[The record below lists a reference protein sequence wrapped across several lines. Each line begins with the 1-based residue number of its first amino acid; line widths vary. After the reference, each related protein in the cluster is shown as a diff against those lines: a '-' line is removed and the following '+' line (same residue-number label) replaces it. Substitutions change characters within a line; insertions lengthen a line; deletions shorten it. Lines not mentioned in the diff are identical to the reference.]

1 MLFSFAFFI
10 LVAMFLAK
18 VFEKLRLPSLLGM
31 LLTGILLGG
40 YSKNYFVDTLGYKY
54 LESFFISD
62 KILLISSDLRLCALI
77 IILIRAGLSIDKK
90 VLNRI
95 GKVAIRM
102 ASIPCLMEGFTIMM
116 VTHLLLGYSYSISGC
131 LGFIIAAV
139 SPAVVVP
146 EMLVLKEKGYGKEK
160 DIPTIIL
167 AGASIDDVFAITL
180 FSSFLAMAMGKG
192 VNIYLEIIKIPISI
206 IIGIVLGLLAGEI
219 LVRIFKEYHT
229 RDTRKAI
236 IFMMVAA
243 VFHQL
248 ENINLFPIAS
258 LLGIMAMG
266 FMILERNSELAKRL
280 STKFNKIWVFA
291 EILLFVLIGAA
302 VNIGVVFNSGFV
314 GVIIIL
320 IGLVGRMLGV
330 GISLMGS
337 NLNKKE
343 RVFCGLAYTPKATV
357 QAAIAG
363 IPLMM
368 GVPHGEIL
376 LAIGVLSIIIT
387 VPIGV
392 FGIRI
397 GRKKLL

>member
-18 VFEKLRLPSLLGM
+18 IFDKLRLPSLLGM

-40 YSKNYFVDTLGYKY
+40 YSKSYFVGTLGYKY

-180 FSSFLAMAMGKG
+180 FSSFLAMARGKG

>member
-18 VFEKLRLPSLLGM
+18 IFDKLRLPSLLGM

-40 YSKNYFVDTLGYKY
+40 YSKNYFVGTLGYKY

-180 FSSFLAMAMGKG
+180 FSSFLAMSMGKG
-192 VNIYLEIIKIPISI
+192 VNIYLEVIKIPISI
-206 IIGIVLGLLAGEI
+206 IVGIVLGLLAGEI

-266 FMILERNSELAKRL
+266 FMILERNPELAKRL

-302 VNIGVVFNSGFV
+302 VNVGVVFNSGFV

-320 IGLVGRMLGV
+320 IGLIGRMLGV

>member
-40 YSKNYFVDTLGYKY
+40 YSKNYFVDILGYDY
-54 LESFFISD
+54 LNSFFISD
-62 KILLISSDLRLCALI
+62 KILSISSDLRLCALI
-77 IILIRAGLSIDKK
+77 IILIRAGLGIDKK

-102 ASIPCLMEGFTIMM
+102 ASIPCLLEGFTIMI
-116 VTHLLLGYSYSISGC
+116 VTHLLLGYNYFISGC

-146 EMLVLKEKGYGKEK
+146 EMLELKEKGYGKEK

-180 FSSFLAMAMGKG
+180 FSSFLAMAMGQG
-192 VNIYLEIIKIPISI
+192 VNIYLEVIKIPLSI
-206 IIGIVLGLLAGEI
+206 IIGITLGILAGEI
-219 LVRIFKEYHT
+219 LVRIFKKYHT

-236 IFMMVAA
+236 IFMMIAA
-243 VFHQL
+243 VFHEL
-248 ENINLFPIAS
+248 ENIKMFPIAS

-266 FMILERNSELAKRL
+266 FMILERNPKLAKRL
-280 STKFNKIWVFA
+280 SLKFNKIWVFA

-302 VNIGVVFNSGFV
+302 VNVGVIFNSGII
-314 GVIIIL
+314 GVMIII
-320 IGLVGRMLGV
+320 IGLSGRMIGV
-330 GISLMGS
+330 GISLIGS
-337 NLNKKE
+337 NLNNKE

-368 GVPHGEIL
+368 GVPHGETL

-392 FGIRI
+392 LGIRI
-397 GRKKLL
+397 GRKELL

>member
-10 LVAMFLAK
+10 LTAMLLAK
-18 VFEKLRLPSLLGM
+18 FFEKLKMPALLGM
-31 LLTGILLGG
+31 LLTGILLGE
-40 YSKNYFVDTLGYKY
+40 YSKNYFVNVLGYKI
-54 LESFFISD
+54 LNSFFISE
-62 KILLISSDLRLCALI
+62 KILLISSDLRMSALI
-77 IILIRAGLSIDKK
+77 IILIRAGLGIDRK

-95 GKVAIRM
+95 GKIAVKM
-102 ASIPCLMEGFTIMM
+102 ASIPCLIEGFTIML
-116 VTHLLLGYSYSISGC
+116 VTHLLLGYDYFTSGC
-131 LGFIIAAV
+131 LGFIVAAV

-146 EMLVLKEKGYGKEK
+146 EMLELKEKGYGKEK

-180 FSSFLAMAMGKG
+180 FSSFLAMSLGKG
-192 VNIYLEIIKIPISI
+192 INVYLEIIKIPISI
-206 IIGIVLGLLAGEI
+206 VVGIVLGLLSGEI
-219 LVRIFKEYHT
+219 LVKMFKKYHT

-236 IFMMVAA
+236 IFMMTAA
-243 VFHQL
+243 VFHEL
-248 ENINLFPIAS
+248 ENLQIFPIAS

-266 FMILERNSELAKRL
+266 FVILEKNQILAKRL
-280 STKFNKIWVFA
+280 SLKFNKIWVFS
-291 EILLFVLIGAA
+291 EILLFVLIGSA
-302 VNIGVVFNSGFV
+302 VNV
-314 GVIIIL
+314 GVIFDSGVIGMLIIL
-320 IGLVGRMLGV
+320 IGLLGRMVGV
-330 GISLMGS
+330 GISLIGS

-368 GVPHGEIL
+368 GVPNGETI

-392 FGIRI
+392 LGIRI